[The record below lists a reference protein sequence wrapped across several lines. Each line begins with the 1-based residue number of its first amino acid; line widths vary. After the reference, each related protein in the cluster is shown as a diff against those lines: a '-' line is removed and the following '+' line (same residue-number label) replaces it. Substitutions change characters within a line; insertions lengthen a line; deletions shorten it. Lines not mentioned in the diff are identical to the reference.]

1 MIEYEDLYARL
12 GAQFRPPSIEDRIAD
27 QQWAQSVP
35 AAEVRR
41 VKPHPEPSVEDWDDP
56 VSPYGDTVTRKLRIT
71 PLADY
76 PVRFVAIGI
85 PGPQGSKVSKGP
97 GVMVESSKK
106 VKPWRERV
114 AWTFR
119 ELYPNFV
126 PLDGP
131 LVARM
136 IFTLRQPASVPA
148 SRVDAVDRTPDVSKL
163 ARSTEDALTGLAW
176 VDDARILGYDR
187 LWKTYPGRD
196 AEALDTTGAVI
207 AVRRATHAEIGL
219 EPDSKAGL
227 RYTALIEKWEQ
238 R

>member
-1 MIEYEDLYARL
+1 MIEYEGIYARL
-12 GAQFRPPSIEDRIAD
+12 KAIYAD
-27 QQWAQSVP
+27 P
-35 AAEVRR
+35 AI
-41 VKPHPEPSVEDWDDP
+41 KPYLEPSAKDWDDP
-56 VSPYGDTVTRKLRIT
+56 ILPPEPVVSVTPT
-71 PLADY
+71 APPLLTNY
-76 PVRFVAIGI
+76 PVRFVAIGT

-119 ELYPNFV
+119 ELYPRFV

-136 IFTLRQPASVPA
+136 IFTLTRPATVPA
-148 SRVDAVDRTPDVSKL
+148 NRVDAADRYPDVSKL
-163 ARSTEDALTGLAW
+163 ARSTEDALTKLAW
-176 VDDARILGYDR
+176 ADDARIIGYDR
-187 LWKTYPGRD
+187 QWKTYPGRD
-196 AEALDTTGAVI
+196 AEALNMSGAVI

-227 RYTALIEKWEQ
+227 RYTELIEKWGQ
-238 R
+238 SPQHCGPNGHVSPHRSCILR